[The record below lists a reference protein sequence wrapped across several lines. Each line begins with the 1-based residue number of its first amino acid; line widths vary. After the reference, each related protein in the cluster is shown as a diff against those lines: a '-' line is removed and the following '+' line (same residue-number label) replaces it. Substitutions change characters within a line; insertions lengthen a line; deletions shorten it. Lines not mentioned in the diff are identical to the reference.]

1 MNKKWIV
8 LIVGILKEC
17 VMYIGKYNKDVN
29 DEEII
34 GNDFVIS
41 KSFAVETLA
50 DKINFFHRSIS
61 VRSADQM
68 VRDIIDRDHKE
79 FEDYDFWCV
88 YLPKVADLICKTN
101 RGDLGKVTGLKM
113 DKYLK

>member
-1 MNKKWIV
+1 
-8 LIVGILKEC
+8 
-17 VMYIGKYNKDVN
+17 
-29 DEEII
+29 
-34 GNDFVIS
+34 
-41 KSFAVETLA
+41 
-50 DKINFFHRSIS
+50 
-61 VRSADQM
+61 M

-79 FEDYDFWCV
+79 FNDYDFWCV